1 MGKIKLLLNVG
12 TCFSATSPFHYT
24 VSLDHQCVF
33 NGHGK
38 EPQYLYHLMA
48 GTKQLKKDIMKTT
61 DKTRPKDDFN
71 KKYGKPDLLTQKSKY
86 IVGKWTEEQETE
98 FFRSPMS
105 IDKYIRYY
113 QRHWENV
120 KHDYEWVGDFSN
132 QSAVLTIPFMA
143 SIKDQLLEHFDVKVT
158 MQFRDPVR
166 RLFSV
171 ANKCVKNKEYSKWKQ
186 EKNRP
191 YPDRVERNKQVNETM
206 TPIQVMYKWL
216 SGAFEPNAYY
226 TQIYRR
232 HAQIWGKENVKA
244 IIMEEFHNPDNEK
257 EQLAMLSDF
266 FDYKFTKIHEN
277 VYYPDMG
284 SNPPRLDWLSDQW
297 SSDIVDIT
305 DDQYKKCRQLMNQ
318 IYKEFEKTFGYIPDE
333 WGK

>member
-1 MGKIKLLLNVG
+1 MGKVKLLLNVG

-24 VSLDHQCVF
+24 VSWDHKCVF
-33 NGHGK
+33 NGHCK
-38 EPQYLYHLMA
+38 EHQYLYHMMA
-48 GTKQLKKDIMKTT
+48 GSKQLRAERP
-61 DKTRPKDDFN
+61 DKTRPKPN
-71 KKYGKPDLLTQKSKY
+71 RAKKQGKPDILTQHSEY
-86 IVGKWTEEQETE
+86 IVGKWTQEQYDE

-105 IDKYIRYY
+105 IDKYIQYY
-113 QRHWENV
+113 LRHWENV
-120 KHDYEWVGDFSN
+120 KGEYEWVGDFSN
-132 QSAVLTIPFMA
+132 QSALLSIPFMA
-143 SIKDQLLEHFDVKVT
+143 SIRDQLLEHFDVKVT

-171 ANKCVKNKEYSKWKQ
+171 ANKCVKNKEY
-186 EKNRP
+186 
-191 YPDRVERNKQVNETM
+191 DI
-206 TPIQVMYKWL
+206 TPIQVMYQWL

-226 TQIYRR
+226 STIYRR

-244 IIMEEFHNPDNEK
+244 IIMEDFHNPDNKK
-257 EQLAMLSDF
+257 EQLEMLSDF
-266 FDYKFTKIHEN
+266 FDYKFIKIHEN

-284 SNPPRLDWLSDQW
+284 SNPPKLDWLSDQY

-318 IYKEFEKTFGYIPDE
+318 VYKEFGKTFGSIPDE

>member
-1 MGKIKLLLNVG
+1 MGKIKLLINAG

-24 VSLDHQCVF
+24 VSWDHKCVF
-33 NGHGK
+33 SGHCK
-38 EPQYLYHLMA
+38 EHQYFYRLM
-48 GTKQLKKDIMKTT
+48 GGNKQLRPEKPVVGSDWVKKQA
-61 DKTRPKDDFN
+61 
-71 KKYGKPDLLTQKSKY
+71 KPDILTHRSEY
-86 IVGKWTEEQETE
+86 IVGKWTEEQYDE
-98 FFRSPMS
+98 FFKSPMS
-105 IDKYIRYY
+105 IDKYIRYWT
-113 QRHWENV
+113 RHWENV
-120 KHDYEWVGDFSN
+120 KHEFEWVGDFSN
-132 QSAVLTIPFMA
+132 QSAVLSIPFMA
-143 SIKDQLLEHFDVKVT
+143 SIRDQLLEHFDVKVT

-171 ANKCVKNKEYSKWKQ
+171 ANVQVKNGQ
-186 EKNRP
+186 
-191 YPDRVERNKQVNETM
+191 YPNM

-226 TQIYRR
+226 STIYRK
-232 HAQIWGKENVKA
+232 HAQIWGAENVKA
-244 IIMEEFHNPDNEK
+244 IIMEEFWNPDNEK
-257 EQLAMLSDF
+257 EQLEMLSDF

-284 SNPPRLDWLSDQW
+284 SNPPKLDWLSDQY

-318 IYKEFEKTFGYIPDE
+318 VYKEFNKTFGYIPDD

>member
-1 MGKIKLLLNVG
+1 MGKVKLLLNVG

-24 VSLDHQCVF
+24 VSWDHKCVF
-33 NGHGK
+33 NGHCK

-48 GTKQLKKDIMKTT
+48 GTKQLKAEKP
-61 DKTRPKDDFN
+61 DKTRPKPDQAR
-71 KKYGKPDLLTQKSKY
+71 KQGKPDILTQHSKY
-86 IVGKWTEEQETE
+86 VVGKWTKEQEDE
-98 FFRSPMS
+98 FFRSPMH
-105 IDKYIRYY
+105 IDKYIRYWL
-113 QRHWENV
+113 RHWDNV
-120 KHDYEWVGDFSN
+120 KDEFEWVGDFSN
-132 QSAVLTIPFMA
+132 QSALLSIPFMA

-171 ANKCVKNKEYSKWKQ
+171 ANKCVKNKEYSQRKQ
-186 EKNRP
+186 LKNKF
-191 YPDRVERNKQVNETM
+191 YPDRVERNKQVNEAM
-206 TPIQVMYKWL
+206 TPIQVMYQWL

-226 TQIYRR
+226 SQIYRR

-244 IIMEEFHNPDNEK
+244 IVMEDFHNPDKEK
-257 EQLAMLSDF
+257 DQLAMLSDF
-266 FDYKFTKIHEN
+266 FDYKFTSIHEN

-284 SNPPRLDWLSDQW
+284 SNPPKLDWLSDQY

-318 IYKEFEKTFGYIPDE
+318 VYKEFEKTFGYIPDE